1 MTPLTPFATLGYL
14 VNQVVKKESRMSRS
28 LISTLM
34 GTALILTPGIAFAAH
49 GRAGLWT
56 VTSTMETP
64 NMPAIPPQAMEMMKA
79 RGAPMP
85 GQPFTTQMC
94 MTQEMVNADKPPA
107 THNADVSC
115 DTKVLSTTPSA
126 MHAQVTCKGRVNG
139 TGDMQMS
146 WRGTDHYESTYSFQ
160 GTAEGRPQNMVQHAT
175 GDFVKA
181 DCGSVKPMMPPPG
194 R

>member
-1 MTPLTPFATLGYL
+1 MNRSTVCALTGA
-14 VNQVVKKESRMSRS
+14 
-28 LISTLM
+28 
-34 GTALILTPGIAFAAH
+34 ALFLAPAAAFAAH
-49 GRAGLWT
+49 GKAGLWNI
-56 VTSTMETP
+56 TSTMEMP
-64 NMPAIPPQAMEMMKA
+64 NMPAIPPQTMEMMKA
-79 RGAPMP
+79 RGIPMP

-107 THNADVSC
+107 THNSDVSC
-115 DTKVLSTTPSA
+115 DTKVLSSSPSA
-126 MHAQVTCKGRVNG
+126 MHTQVTCKGRVNG

-160 GTAEGRPQNMVQHAT
+160 GTSEGGRPQNMVQHAT

-181 DCGSVKPMMPPPG
+181 DCGSVKSYGPPPA